1 MIARLRLRDIF
12 RGKGPDA
19 DRPREDGQL
28 RRIALAGEQVDYRL
42 VRARRRTIG
51 MQIGLSGLTVA
62 RAALGADPRDRGGA
76 RRARCMGG
84 PLASRMAGTTPRR
97 ASRAWETGASILYL
111 GRELALAVHP
121 ARKKEIAADLI
132 NLSVL
137 HPAADDERQVAA
149 FVGRWLRD
157 EALRL
162 LEPRVADFAAR
173 VTTRVPTLKLSNSR
187 SEWGSCNQHGVIRLN
202 WRLVQLPPHLAYY
215 VVAHEVAH
223 LVELNHSQRFWG
235 LVEMLL
241 SQSLRGAPGTRRL
254 DRVARGVSER
264 PRPPRA
270 RPRAF
275 PDTIAP
281 MRNKDFGTR
290 LRGAVCTAATV
301 AAAAILIAG
310 CGCQRSAQAAACRSR
325 RHAITQRAAGAA
337 AGSDAC
343 RATRHIASTGRP
355 AQAVIAF
362 SLSRGELHAERVS
375 LATIAERFG
384 TPCYVYSR
392 AALEASYDTF
402 DAAFAGIPHLVCY
415 AMKANSNLAILNL
428 LARRGSG
435 FDIVSGGELERVI
448 AAGGE
453 ATKTVFSGV
462 GKSAL
467 EMEAALAAGIRCFNV
482 ESAAE
487 LEV

>member
-12 RGKGPDA
+12 RGKRPDA

-42 VRARRRTIG
+42 IRARRRTIG
-51 MQIGLSGLTVA
+51 MQIGLSGLTVRA
-62 RAALGADPRDRGGA
+62 PRWVPIREIEAALAERDAWVVRSRAEWQA
-76 RRARCMGG
+76 RRRDVL
-84 PLASRMAGTTPRR
+84 P
-97 ASRAWETGASILYL
+97 RAWKTGASILYL

-173 VTTRVPTLKLSNSR
+173 VTTQVPTLKLSNTR

-241 SQSLRGAPGTRRL
+241 PS
-254 DRVARGVSER
+254 
-264 PRPPRA
+264 
-270 RPRAF
+270 
-275 PDTIAP
+275 
-281 MRNKDFGTR
+281 
-290 LRGAVCTAATV
+290 
-301 AAAAILIAG
+301 
-310 CGCQRSAQAAACRSR
+310 
-325 RHAITQRAAGAA
+325 
-337 AGSDAC
+337 
-343 RATRHIASTGRP
+343 
-355 AQAVIAF
+355 
-362 SLSRGELHAERVS
+362 HAEARRK
-375 LATIAERFG
+375 LDDWTAL
-384 TPCYVYSR
+384 
-392 AALEASYDTF
+392 LEA
-402 DAAFAGIPHLVCY
+402 
-415 AMKANSNLAILNL
+415 
-428 LARRGSG
+428 
-435 FDIVSGGELERVI
+435 
-448 AAGGE
+448 
-453 ATKTVFSGV
+453 
-462 GKSAL
+462 
-467 EMEAALAAGIRCFNV
+467 
-482 ESAAE
+482 
-487 LEV
+487 